1 MVRAKGMHDN
11 EVAEVAES
19 RRSERGRAGRQ
30 KMPNAGRQVNQE
42 PLAEGDPVIVGQKE
56 ASSTTRV

>member
-1 MVRAKGMHDN
+1 MTVKWPKWQGL
-11 EVAEVAES
+11 VVQS
-19 RRSERGRAGRQ
+19 GRAGRQ
-30 KMPNAGRQVNQE
+30 KTPNAGRQVNQE

>member
-1 MVRAKGMHDN
+1 MTMKWQKRQG
-11 EVAEVAES
+11 S
-19 RRSERGRAGRQ
+19 IIQSGRAGRQ
-30 KMPNAGRQVNQE
+30 KTPNAGRQVNQE